1 MSLKKNSQLKKTYS
15 RKGLFLY
22 QDQEKA
28 KKKGN
33 RKSKKTKKQTKL
45 TFVQYYYFFS
55 ILTLHRIV
63 LVTNILLNKITETQF
78 LIFSCLIIIFG
89 AAKVLIYWYIRS
101 FLYKK
106 NPPTQVRHLIWV
118 RSWQNGVFHFVKTD
132 RLHILIRMDSSHPS

>member
-1 MSLKKNSQLKKTYS
+1 MSLKKNSQLNKTYS

-78 LIFSCLIIIFG
+78 LIFSCLIIMFG
-89 AAKVLIYWYIRS
+89 AAKVLIY
-101 FLYKK
+101 
-106 NPPTQVRHLIWV
+106 
-118 RSWQNGVFHFVKTD
+118 
-132 RLHILIRMDSSHPS
+132 